1 MKNFLKDIQEYL
13 KEQATAIKKT
23 FVPIYLMLIFY
34 FSPIF
39 FRLSMDESAFSI
51 YQANEYDLFTG
62 SGRPL
67 IYFINSLFSFNNEIR
82 FNETQAMF
90 SAFALMSVTM
100 ILLYNRVNSHYK
112 NNFLTYI
119 IICSPCF
126 SPFLFTSIN
135 YRFPYFNYH
144 CAVMFLSIT
153 AACINSKNS
162 NFNIFL
168 KTILLVLAHCTYQ
181 ISLNIYIVSCLTIF
195 LLDYLKQG
203 KISKRFVFENISSL
217 LLSVLLYKELIFK
230 NIKLHEV
237 VNYRLKMFP
246 LNQHFLANSWAKLT
260 GTLKVLLYPFSDFT
274 GAAIAIFFILGLFI
288 FIFVAIKKLGHK
300 LKATCITL
308 STIVLII
315 FFQSGFSTFFPNHQT
330 YLSKY
335 LNAFAL
341 VTFLVFFTTNYVLEN
356 YLPKIKFLIPI
367 IFIYLLSNTHNA
379 LSISN
384 LNIGYRKKIFDATI
398 QRLLEINPLRKTIYE
413 RCGSFYLPHYKKN
426 DLKSHHMKTLLRDD
440 YFGLRNYDFIFSP
453 PNLKFRYTGCKH
465 INPKQFTIIEKN
477 SMYAIAQKQNHFLL
491 IPPHHRYYRKI
502 KKANHRQN
510 HDA

>member
-1 MKNFLKDIQEYL
+1 MENFLKDIQEYL
-13 KEQATAIKKT
+13 QEQAAAIKKT
-23 FVPIYLMLIFY
+23 FVPVYLMLIFY

-39 FRLSMDESAFSI
+39 FRLSMDEGAFLI
-51 YQANEYDLFTG
+51 YQANEYNNFTG
-62 SGRPL
+62 LGRPL

-82 FNETQAMF
+82 YNETLVMF
-90 SAFALMSVTM
+90 NAFALLSVTM
-100 ILLYNRVNSHYK
+100 ILLYNRVNSNYK

-168 KTILLVLAHCTYQ
+168 KTVLLVLAHCTYQ

-203 KISKRFVFENISSL
+203 KISKGFIFESISSL
-217 LLSVLLYKELIFK
+217 LLSALLYKGLILN
-230 NIKLHEV
+230 NIKLWEI
-237 VNYRLKMFP
+237 VNYRLQMFP
-246 LNQHFLANSWAKLT
+246 LDQHFLTNSWAKLT

-274 GAAIAIFFILGLFI
+274 GAAIAIFFIFGLFI
-288 FIFVAIKKLGHK
+288 FIFVAIKKLGNK
-300 LKATCITL
+300 LQATCITL

-341 VTFLVFFTTNYVLEN
+341 VTFLVFFATNYVLEN
-356 YLPKIKFLIPI
+356 YLPKIKFLLPI

-384 LNIGYRKKIFDATI
+384 LNISYREKIFDATI
-398 QRLLEINPLRKTIYE
+398 QRLLKLNPLRKTIYE
-413 RCGSFYLPHYKKN
+413 RCGSFHLPSYKKK
-426 DLKSHHMKTLLRDD
+426 DLKSHHLKTLLRDD

-453 PNLKFRYTGCKH
+453 PNLNFRYTGCKH

-477 SMYAIAQKQNHFLL
+477 TMYAIAQKENHFLL
-491 IPPHHRYYRKI
+491 IAPDHTYYRKI
-502 KKANHRQN
+502 KSANHPQN
-510 HDA
+510 HGA